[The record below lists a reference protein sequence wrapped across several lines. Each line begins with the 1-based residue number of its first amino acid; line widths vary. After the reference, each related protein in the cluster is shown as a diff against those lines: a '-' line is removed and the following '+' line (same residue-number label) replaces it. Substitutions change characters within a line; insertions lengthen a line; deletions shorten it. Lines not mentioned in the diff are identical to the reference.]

1 MRLQEIET
9 KLAELETEITKLLEA
24 REAALRDWYIAFQ
37 AEGQD
42 NISCLDEDMGSCH
55 KLYLTNG
62 EAQML
67 VCQFASCDMKGSL
80 RAFYKVLE
88 ASMRLQN
95 IANGRDLDLPDY
107 QKNLVYAKAAEIREK
122 FEAENR
128 EAGGDV
134 FHAS

>member
-55 KLYLTNG
+55 TLYLTNG
-62 EAQML
+62 EARML
-67 VCQFASCDMKGSL
+67 VCQFAACDMKGSL
-80 RAFYKVLE
+80 REFYKVLE
-88 ASMRLQN
+88 ASMRLLN

-122 FEAENR
+122 FE
-128 EAGGDV
+128 GCLV
-134 FHAS
+134 

>member
-55 KLYLTNG
+55 K
-62 EAQML
+62 
-67 VCQFASCDMKGSL
+67 
-80 RAFYKVLE
+80 
-88 ASMRLQN
+88 
-95 IANGRDLDLPDY
+95 
-107 QKNLVYAKAAEIREK
+107 
-122 FEAENR
+122 
-128 EAGGDV
+128 
-134 FHAS
+134 